1 MKKDNSILY
10 FGVFFAASILAE
22 IYCILE
28 KINIIGVSI
37 VIAIATYLLLD
48 AIRNEKIRYNEKLE
62 RYFGERL
69 DGIEKVQKALYVQTK
84 KNSESIEEK
93 LDQINQNRKV
103 EAESIIDTQN
113 KAAKI
118 VVKYVREDIK
128 KASAINK
135 AGCEKIAA
143 TMHQS
148 ADKIIEERNKSNFDS
163 NELIKSI
170 DSNFS
175 NLIDRMENRMR
186 DIEKEC
192 IKLEQIS
199 DNLRLDVKSLSMN
212 AQPMQD
218 SVSFKTPVQQNQA
231 EEVVIHGIESGNEDI
246 SMLGEAE
253 KDANKKDSKS
263 KESKPKV
270 AKSKSAKSIETEPI
284 ETEQIEAEQ
293 IEVEQIEVEQIE
305 VEQIEVEPIE
315 AEQNQADTNDELNLL
330 NQDNL
335 IDLGFA
341 KEEAA
346 PAREAEPIIP
356 TIDETQKK
364 EVFESNKQLSADEI
378 SALFA
383 AAAEETEISNEMEE
397 QIDDIVVE
405 KKDNNPNRQL
415 SADEIAAMFATL
427 DDSNDNSVD
436 NVIETEKIED
446 KDLSDSKSAEDDK
459 KKEMPTF
466 DMSDPNKQL
475 SAEEIAALFASMG

>member
-199 DNLRLDVKSLSMN
+199 DNLRLDVKSLYMN
-212 AQPMQD
+212 AQPMQA
-218 SVSFKTPVQQNQA
+218 SVSFETPVQQNRA
-231 EEVVIHGIESGNEDI
+231 EEVVIDEIESGNEDI
-246 SMLGEAE
+246 SKLGEAE

-270 AKSKSAKSIETEPI
+270 AKTKSAKSIEAEAIDAEPI
-284 ETEQIEAEQ
+284 EVEPIEAEA
-293 IEVEQIEVEQIE
+293 IDAEP
-305 VEQIEVEPIE
+305 IEVEPIE
-315 AEQNQADTNDELNLL
+315 AEQNQADTNHELNLL
-330 NQDNL
+330 SQDNI

-346 PAREAEPIIP
+346 PAMEEEPIISI
-356 TIDETQKK
+356 IDETEKK

-397 QIDDIVVE
+397 PIDDIVEE